1 VLEQVSRLLLQVGKF
16 RGCVTVIIEG
26 KIKDKNYTIGAMA

>member
-16 RGCVTVIIEG
+16 RGCVMVIIEG
-26 KIKDKNYTIGAMA
+26 KIKYKNSKL